1 MATGYAGEVGE
12 SCGGLCCI
20 CCAEGFLDWLNFTRC
35 CQGNPRQAGCCG
47 PCWKRAL
54 DNDDDDWLDKER
66 EERRRKRQPRAQKG
80 VDPNAGAADA
90 LQPEESVDPS
100 VVTAQPEPRA
110 SMEAGRPQEVTPA
123 DLAQR
128 QGLSEVGGQQARD
141 STH

>member
-1 MATGYAGEVGE
+1 M
-12 SCGGLCCI
+12 
-20 CCAEGFLDWLNFTRC
+20 DWLNFSAYTTASDRVSLLIRLPRARAARC